1 MGSSDDDEVL
11 KILASVRIHKLI
23 DDSQLRYLAQQEEKG
38 YLDRVI
44 REVLNIIF
52 ELGRRSVSNSVKLT
66 LVKCCLNPS
75 YNMSIQTLLSILAN
89 LGPTQNRAHGINEI
103 LSKRFLLNY
112 KWKS

>member
-52 ELGRRSVSNSVKLT
+52 
-66 LVKCCLNPS
+66 
-75 YNMSIQTLLSILAN
+75 
-89 LGPTQNRAHGINEI
+89 
-103 LSKRFLLNY
+103 
-112 KWKS
+112 